1 MTKSQETPGGHA
13 PDDDR
18 AAQHIRGR
26 VTQGQFGGRNKAMP
40 ERAVAA
46 LKRNAAAALG
56 ESSTRVMP
64 ALR

>member
-18 AAQHIRGR
+18 AAQDICGR
-26 VTQGQFGGRNKAMP
+26 VTQGQFGGRSEAMP
-40 ERAVAA
+40 ERPVAV

-56 ESSTRVMP
+56 ESSTRAMP
-64 ALR
+64 ASR